1 MRLRNACVLP
11 INPIAAHWGDEVG
24 IPAVIETA
32 KRMGVQ
38 STLPAVPSLAL
49 GSAEVT
55 LLEMTRAFGSVA
67 AGVQIE
73 PYSVRSIV
81 GNSQQALYTKSG
93 NGAEFTAQLGAS
105 R

>member
-1 MRLRNACVLP
+1 VVDRPTQIGEWEPQNYSGGYRGMMTLRNAFVNS
-11 INPIAAHWGDEVG
+11 IHTIAAQLVGEVG
-24 IPAVIETA
+24 MPAVTDTA

-67 AGVQIE
+67 AGSQIE
-73 PYSVRSIV
+73 PYSVRS
-81 GNSQQALYTKSG
+81 
-93 NGAEFTAQLGAS
+93 
-105 R
+105 